1 MPAFPRQVPDSLVG
15 IADPIIEVLG
25 DLVPAADASRVRS
38 ALAGIDLLS
47 VRSLGLEVV
56 LPPHQPACDL
66 SLLLPPREVPGFAA
80 VGQEVLVSLAM
91 SAGASDSTW
100 WELDTSVPHCPVGA
114 FVRSSEA
121 DALPLV
127 RAAAAREPALAR
139 AVVNLEATMG
149 DLWRGEGR
157 LIGFFP
163 EREPSPVAAA
173 LIPDF
178 DRIAASTIRALSLRA
193 TAAVDTGGG
202 LMVHLNEHLDGS
214 SIAVAADAEG
224 RTSVSWEASFWE
236 REKAMAE
243 GRWAPALQP
252 DPVWGDA
259 GSILPALLAVQ
270 GFHTFDSLPAIRLLS
285 GIDHLKIGPDGRVK
299 AYVGAHILMP
309 GQR

>member
-173 LIPDF
+173 RF
-178 DRIAASTIRALSLRA
+178 
-193 TAAVDTGGG
+193 
-202 LMVHLNEHLDGS
+202 
-214 SIAVAADAEG
+214 
-224 RTSVSWEASFWE
+224 
-236 REKAMAE
+236 
-243 GRWAPALQP
+243 
-252 DPVWGDA
+252 
-259 GSILPALLAVQ
+259 
-270 GFHTFDSLPAIRLLS
+270 
-285 GIDHLKIGPDGRVK
+285 
-299 AYVGAHILMP
+299 AH
-309 GQR
+309 